1 MLQTGVF
8 VQLLLALTLARG
20 GAHPPRTVVDYYLL
34 LPSKYF
40 EGLATD
46 TRSER
51 MRLFRDF
58 KGSFIDRQ
66 HGFLHIRGDG
76 AQPDLNVCIFKRTDG
91 TYLAAVNSNTDSDG
105 QWEPFLDFYVYR
117 AGHLVNFTRP
127 MRPQGLSRNLGFVLP
142 RYGQTIKVV
151 NENGRTLYGL
161 HWTGMM
167 FVKPAGR

>member
-1 MLQTGVF
+1 MLQTGVI

-76 AQPDLNVCIFKRTDG
+76 AQPSSQGGAEGMWLMPPARGKFRAFHRRMGQPCSGIV
-91 TYLAAVNSNTDSDG
+91 LAASRLAVS
-105 QWEPFLDFYVYR
+105 Q
-117 AGHLVNFTRP
+117 AGPSWGVPRQQFPSQL
-127 MRPQGLSRNLGFVLP
+127 LSPG
-142 RYGQTIKVV
+142 
-151 NENGRTLYGL
+151 
-161 HWTGMM
+161 
-167 FVKPAGR
+167 A